1 MKIKITA
8 TIRYFK
14 KNVFINQLKSN
25 HNFFHSI
32 IMLRFGDTKVTKE
45 MFDAVQK
52 PIKICDV
59 NVIDIVI
66 SELVKTKTNF

>member
-1 MKIKITA
+1 
-8 TIRYFK
+8 
-14 KNVFINQLKSN
+14 
-25 HNFFHSI
+25 
-32 IMLRFGDTKVTKE
+32 MLRFGDTKVTKK